1 MSGTLNADNAVLL
14 AMQYTEKLS
23 LKKKESL
30 LNAVEFPAQLLSE
43 KSAFVR
49 TLLGESADEFYSHA
63 AKAEEYAA
71 IMESKGVSW
80 VSYLDDA
87 YPETLRAVDMRPLML
102 FAKGDVGL
110 LSTPCIA
117 VVGTRK
123 PTRYGLKLTDS
134 FVREFARAGL
144 TVVSGFARGIDGAA
158 HKACVE
164 SGAPT
169 IAVFACGVDVCY
181 PAEHRWLYD
190 AVLKGG
196 GLIVSEYPL
205 GTRPAQYRFPERNRI
220 ISGISKGVLLTEA
233 AEKSGS
239 LITVNCA
246 VEQGKDVFVVP
257 GNVYSQESAGCNAF
271 LKEMPHAF
279 TVSPDDVLEYY
290 RLSPSR
296 SGEEREE
303 NFGIAETAVLE
314 ALHGGELHF
323 EEILE
328 ASGLTAAEL
337 SNVLV
342 NLELAGAVEQTGG
355 NYYSLC

>member
-23 LKKKESL
+23 IKKKESL

-49 TLLGESADEFYSHA
+49 TLLGESADEFFSHA

-71 IMESKGVSW
+71 IMEGKGVSW

-169 IAVFACGVDVCY
+169 IAVADSLCRNIPWAPVPHNTVF
-181 PAEHRWLYD
+181 RN
-190 AVLKGG
+190 
-196 GLIVSEYPL
+196 
-205 GTRPAQYRFPERNRI
+205 GTE
-220 ISGISKGVLLTEA
+220 S
-233 AEKSGS
+233 
-239 LITVNCA
+239 
-246 VEQGKDVFVVP
+246 
-257 GNVYSQESAGCNAF
+257 SAGFPRACC
-271 LKEMPHAF
+271 
-279 TVSPDDVLEYY
+279 SR
-290 RLSPSR
+290 RLPKR
-296 SGEEREE
+296 
-303 NFGIAETAVLE
+303 
-314 ALHGGELHF
+314 
-323 EEILE
+323 
-328 ASGLTAAEL
+328 AAR
-337 SNVLV
+337 
-342 NLELAGAVEQTGG
+342 
-355 NYYSLC
+355 